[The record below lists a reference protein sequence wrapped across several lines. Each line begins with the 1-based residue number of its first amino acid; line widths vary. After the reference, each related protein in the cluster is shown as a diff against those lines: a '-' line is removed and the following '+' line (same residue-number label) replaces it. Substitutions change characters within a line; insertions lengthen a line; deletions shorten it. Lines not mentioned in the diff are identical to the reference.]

1 MSRSQLRRVP
11 GATGLGTDDTG
22 CTILHVD
29 MDAFYASVELVTRPE
44 LRGKPV
50 VVGGT
55 GNRGDQGE
63 QQRFEQA
70 HDGQERGKWRNWT
83 EARMHHN
90 GNGGKTLGMIIA
102 DPFSPPPAPTMTTI
116 PNHAELI
123 LPAPAKLNLM
133 LHILGRRADGYH
145 ELQTLFQF
153 LDHGDELG
161 FSLRQD
167 GEIHLHTPIEG
178 VPHDSNLIV
187 RAAKRLQEASGTQLG
202 ADIWLD
208 KRLPM
213 GGGIGGGS
221 SDAATTLLGLDHLW
235 RTGLGEDRLAELGLA
250 LGADVPVFVRGRAAF
265 AEGVGERLTPVELDE
280 PWFLVAAP
288 QVFVSTAEV
297 FGSPE
302 LTRDTPPIK
311 VRSLLAGGGRNDC
324 QPVVEKRYP
333 EVRNALILLNKFV
346 SARLTG
352 TGACIFG
359 SFPNRDDAD
368 KVARQLPGTLP
379 SFVAQ
384 GRNISMLHRR
394 LQALAKK

>member
-1 MSRSQLRRVP
+1 MQ
-11 GATGLGTDDTG
+11 
-22 CTILHVD
+22 
-29 MDAFYASVELVTRPE
+29 
-44 LRGKPV
+44 
-50 VVGGT
+50 
-55 GNRGDQGE
+55 
-63 QQRFEQA
+63 
-70 HDGQERGKWRNWT
+70 
-83 EARMHHN
+83 
-90 GNGGKTLGMIIA
+90 
-102 DPFSPPPAPTMTTI
+102 
-116 PNHAELI
+116 HAQLI

-133 LHILGRRADGYH
+133 LHILGRRPDGYH

-161 FSLRQD
+161 FSLRED
-167 GEIHLHTPIEG
+167 GEIHLRTEVPG

-187 RAAKRLQEASGTQLG
+187 RAARSLQQASGTRLG

-235 RTGLGEDRLAELGLA
+235 QTHLGEERLAELGLA

-265 AEGVGERLTPVELDE
+265 AEGVGERLQPVTLEE
-280 PWFLVAAP
+280 PWFLVAVP

-297 FGSPE
+297 FTDPE
-302 LTRDTPPIK
+302 LTRNSAPINL
-311 VRSLLAGGGRNDC
+311 RSLLEGGSRNDC

-333 EVRNALILLNKFV
+333 EVRNALMWLNKFT

-352 TGACIFG
+352 TGACVFG

-368 KVARQLPGTLP
+368 KVARQLPATLP
-379 SFVAQ
+379 SFVAK
-384 GRNISMLHRR
+384 GSNISMLHRR
-394 LQALAKK
+394 LESLA